1 MNEET
6 FALRDVLRVLRHHRR
21 ELLAAVVLAVLA
33 ALVVSFAQPKR
44 YTAEAQVVVGPAIPD
59 AALPDALTGN
69 DAGPLGL
76 DLPAETQARIVASP
90 IMAARVAR
98 SLDLPR
104 DPAHIEDLTKRVQA
118 KAVTDNLLLITVN
131 APRSQAAADLA
142 NGYAAGYLAYRR
154 ETARKALQAISNDL
168 LRRARVTR
176 YTSGEIIAAA
186 VPPERSSSPD
196 PIRNILI
203 AIVLG
208 GAAGVSLAL
217 LREHVDDRVRTRDQ
231 AARAARAPVLAALP
245 RPKTRL
251 LAALPRPKTRL
262 LAALPWQRTET
273 AAELVTAKDPEAMA
287 SEAYRQLQR
296 HLVRRGLGDQVRRL
310 LVTSVAAGP
319 EASETVANLG
329 VLCGRAGLTTMA
341 ISANLRGSRLH
352 TYFQIPE
359 GQTEVAAD
367 LAEESPSELALVTLS
382 GLEVTEFNLLVL
394 PSGAVGFAPG
404 ELPGSARLEHL
415 LRQAGE
421 MAHLL
426 IIEAPPVLGS
436 NDVVALAAHAD
447 AILLVVRAGEDKE
460 ALTAR
465 AAALL
470 ETAGSPV
477 LGIVLYGA
485 HQDDETVGWFDRR
498 GADPDQL
505 LPSGLPA
512 DATRNLPHFGNGD
525 ASAATAPDSGRKKA
539 GKPVRVQRSDG
550 S

>member
-1 MNEET
+1 MNNEET

-33 ALVVSFAQPKR
+33 ALVISFAQPKR
-44 YTAEAQVVVGPAIPD
+44 YTAEAQVVVGPMIPD
-59 AALPDALTGN
+59 AALPDALTGH

-98 SLDLPR
+98 KLDLPR

-118 KAVTDNLLLITVN
+118 KAVTDNLLLITAS
-131 APRSQAAADLA
+131 APSSRAAADLA
-142 NGYAAGYLAYRR
+142 NGYAEGYLAYRR

-168 LRRARVTR
+168 LRRARATR

-186 VPPERSSSPD
+186 VPPERSSSPN

-245 RPKTRL
+245 RPR
-251 LAALPRPKTRL
+251 TRL

-273 AAELVTAKDPEAMA
+273 TAELVTVKDPEAMA

-296 HLVRRGLGDQVRRL
+296 HLVRRGLGYEVRRL

-359 GQTEVAAD
+359 GRAKVAAD
-367 LAEESPSELALVTLS
+367 VAEEESPSELALVTLS

-394 PSGAVGFAPG
+394 PSEAVGFAPG
-404 ELPGSARLEHL
+404 ELPDSARLEHL
-415 LRQAGE
+415 FGLAGE

-426 IIEAPPVLGS
+426 IIEAPPVLSS
-436 NDVVALAAHAD
+436 NDVVTLAAHAD
-447 AILLVVRAGEDKE
+447 AILLVVRAGKDKE

-465 AAALL
+465 AAALV
-470 ETAGSPV
+470 EAAGSPV

-498 GADPDQL
+498 GTEPGQL

-512 DATRNLPHFGNGD
+512 DATRNLPHLGNGD
-525 ASAATAPDSGRKKA
+525 APATAPVPDSGRKNA
-539 GKPVRVQRSDG
+539 GKPLRVQRPDG
-550 S
+550 G